1 MGQQI
6 ELNQFATV
14 TEGSGP
20 SQLERRDKTAS
31 VTVKGQN
38 VGISSGTIVSQWEE
52 RKLTVGETSWCRLYL
67 GGTKEN
73 ETEGFGTLGIALLAA
88 IILVYLVMV
97 SLYDSFTPVCG
108 IVCYSAFVYWSII
121 SLGFD
126 Q

>member
-1 MGQQI
+1 
-6 ELNQFATV
+6 
-14 TEGSGP
+14 
-20 SQLERRDKTAS
+20 
-31 VTVKGQN
+31 
-38 VGISSGTIVSQWEE
+38 
-52 RKLTVGETSWCRLYL
+52 L

-97 SLYDSFTPVCG
+97 SLYDSFTTVCG